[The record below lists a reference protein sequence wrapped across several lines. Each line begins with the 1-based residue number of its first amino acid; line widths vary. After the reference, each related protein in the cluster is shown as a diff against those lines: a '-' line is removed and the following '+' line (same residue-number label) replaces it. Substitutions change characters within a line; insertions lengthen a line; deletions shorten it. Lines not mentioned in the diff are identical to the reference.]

1 MACLAYDAAPERGR
15 LTAYWPHPAQTAG
28 ARNKRACYDDSMS
41 ISVHARHLLR
51 PLWAIALC
59 ALALASVPRLEAQ
72 QDRTFEDEKRITAID
87 LVLGFEAG
95 AFREWATD
103 RKVPSDLEPQSFEVF
118 QDGEARPVVAVEP
131 AAGEWQI
138 VIYFD
143 AALTSSAGLRWAAAA
158 LAGRGDEL
166 TALGEVTIIV
176 ADPAPR
182 MLLPPTRDRDRL
194 NSSLSQLARFQEG
207 LDELMALRAE
217 AIAERR
223 AGVELD
229 AELLRAVAAEEA
241 RMVRARHDDLLL
253 ELVAR
258 EDQRAHRV
266 LLFASG
272 GYDLDPDEFYR
283 PLNDGDS
290 KSLTG
295 APETLSAATQSL
307 ARTLAAYGWIT
318 VPLMPP
324 EDDPLVEGVRI
335 GKFRLTGPSAT
346 FEDKPT
352 TPTDWEKSNRTVFW
366 LGGAKLESHRKPKR
380 AEAFLELGTA
390 LQGQGKLAEAE
401 DALRQAIYHF
411 AGDPRTA
418 KRQAVAFA
426 HLGAVLEAREE
437 TQEAHAAFRLARRLD
452 PDVALAIGAGDS
464 EAGGPIASLLEPSA
478 PLAMVAQATSGSVVR
493 GAKDLAEAL
502 EGLRH
507 RVRLTYQV
515 AGLPDG
521 NLHELDVHYLGSR
534 QLIHPGWARSSTPES
549 VAAARTRRLLA
560 GEPTGGGMKVRATV
574 HRPGEIDLSLEPP
587 DTVEEGASEAV
598 LRLSIGTGGPDVES
612 TVEHRSLGTQTGAGP
627 WTYRVGFEMLED
639 RSWLAMVVEDLETGA
654 WGGRLIEM
662 APEPDP

>member
-1 MACLAYDAAPERGR
+1 MD
-15 LTAYWPHPAQTAG
+15 
-28 ARNKRACYDDSMS
+28 CYDDSMS
-41 ISVHARHLLR
+41 TSAHTLHSLR
-51 PLWAIALC
+51 PFGALALC
-59 ALALASVPRLEAQ
+59 ALVLAHSSQLAAQ

-103 RKVPSDLEPQSFEVF
+103 RKVPSDLEPQDFEVF
-118 QDGEARPVVAVEP
+118 QGGEERPVIAVEP

-194 NSSLSQLARFQEG
+194 NGSLSQLARFQEG
-207 LDELMALRAE
+207 RDELMALRAE
-217 AIAERR
+217 AVAERR

-258 EDQRAHRV
+258 EGPRPHRV
-266 LLFASG
+266 LLFSSG
-272 GYDLDPDEFYR
+272 GYDLDPGEFYR
-283 PLNDGDS
+283 PLIDGEPDADA
-290 KSLTG
+290 G
-295 APETLSAATQSL
+295 ASETLTVATESL
-307 ARTLAAYGWIT
+307 ARTLAGYGWIT

-324 EDDPLVEGVRI
+324 DDDPLVEGVRI

-352 TPTDWEKSNRTVFW
+352 TPTDWEKSNRTVLW
-366 LGGAKLESHRKPKR
+366 MGGAKLESHRKPKR

-418 KRQAVAFA
+418 KRQAIAFA

-452 PDVALAIGAGDS
+452 PEVALSVGAGDS
-464 EAGGPIASLLEPSA
+464 EAGGPIANLLAPSA
-478 PLAMVAQATSGSVVR
+478 PLAMLAQATSGSVVR
-493 GAKDLAEAL
+493 GARHLAKAL
-502 EGLRH
+502 DGLRH

-521 NLHELDVHYLGSR
+521 TLQDLDARYLGSR

-560 GEPTGGGMKVRATV
+560 GEPTGGGMKVRAAV
-574 HRPGEIDLSLEPP
+574 HHAGEIDLTLEPP
-587 DTVEEGASEAV
+587 ETGEESASDAV
-598 LRLSIGTGGPDVES
+598 LRLSIGAGGPDVEP
-612 TVEHRSLGTQTGAGP
+612 TVEHRPLGTQTGAGP
-627 WTYRVGFEMLED
+627 WTYRVGFEVPVD
-639 RSWLAMVVEDLETGA
+639 RSWLAVVVEDLETGA
-654 WGGRLIEM
+654 WGGHLIDL
-662 APEPDP
+662 PPQISILPD